1 MIAQTRPSSRL
12 GFRVIAALAAALGL
26 SCMYLSCAGAPAAK
40 PAKAAEAAKPVEAA
54 ASKLP
59 IKDQGP
65 GAQMDYYVATR
76 AQAFALRDQGKG
88 GQALDLANAALEL
101 FPDASDLWWV
111 KVSAYRQL
119 SHPDKALAIV
129 ERLIKENDFSLR
141 DHSHE
146 IGDLYGFDLNDPQTA
161 IEWYTKQ
168 IKRDPVNSGWSYHH
182 RGVAWLRLDEY
193 AKARTD
199 LTKAQAIGQAQND
212 PNLQS
217 SARDNLKQVD
227 QKEAG
232 K

>member
-1 MIAQTRPSSRL
+1 MLP
-12 GFRVIAALAAALGL
+12 
-26 SCMYLSCAGAPAAK
+26 SCAGAPAAK
-40 PAKAAEAAKPVEAA
+40 PTAKPAVEAAKPREAA
-54 ASKLP
+54 AAKVP

-76 AQAFALRDQGKG
+76 AQAFSLRDQGKG

-129 ERLIKENDFSLR
+129 ERLIAEGDLSLR
-141 DHSHE
+141 DHFHE
-146 IGDLYGFDLNDPQTA
+146 IGDLYGFDLNDPKTS
-161 IEWYTKQ
+161 IEWYGKQ
-168 IKRDPVNSGWSYHH
+168 IQRDPVNSGWSYHH
-182 RGVAWLRLDEY
+182 RGVAWLRLGDY

-199 LTKAQAIGQAQND
+199 LTRAQAIAEAQKD
-212 PNLQS
+212 GNLQN

-227 QKEAG
+227 QKEAA